1 MRKRAVSLALLGI
14 LFAGGVAA
22 PVFQPSTIE
31 AQATSTTIGYVKTT
45 SLNVRSTS
53 STSGSI
59 LGKLASGA
67 KVAIVQK
74 ESNGWYKIKYESSYG
89 YVSGDYISTTT
100 NSTRQSIL
108 SKAEDMVNFSWKS
121 TKSFDTWNGSSVN
134 GSTQF
139 KANTTYTGM
148 PYTQRNPQMKNS
160 TEFKNT
166 IAAET
171 GSLSTTVSGKKAPK
185 YGMDCSGFVS
195 AAWGI
200 DRKTTSTL
208 PNVSTKI
215 SYNDLQPGDILNK
228 AGSHVVIFG
237 GWADTAKTKMVILE
251 ETPPKAKKSVALR
264 SKYENGGYLARRWN
278 KL

>member
-31 AQATSTTIGYVKTT
+31 AQATSTTIGYVKAT

-121 TKSFDTWNGSSVN
+121 T
-134 GSTQF
+134 
-139 KANTTYTGM
+139 
-148 PYTQRNPQMKNS
+148 RN
-160 TEFKNT
+160 
-166 IAAET
+166 I
-171 GSLSTTVSGKKAPK
+171 
-185 YGMDCSGFVS
+185 
-195 AAWGI
+195 
-200 DRKTTSTL
+200 
-208 PNVSTKI
+208 
-215 SYNDLQPGDILNK
+215 
-228 AGSHVVIFG
+228 
-237 GWADTAKTKMVILE
+237 
-251 ETPPKAKKSVALR
+251 
-264 SKYENGGYLARRWN
+264 
-278 KL
+278 